1 MESLQDSILV
11 KLHQELRAA
20 AEKCPNCQG
29 AREYEFVSRGRGNV
43 VPCVRCE
50 PIYKLLEPL
59 EVALELMREEDKPLY

>member
-1 MESLQDSILV
+1 MENLEGSVLF
-11 KLHQELRAA
+11 KLHQELREA

-29 AREYEFVSRGRGNV
+29 AREYIFLSRGRENM

-59 EVALELMREEDKPLY
+59 EVALEMIRNEGKHPY